1 MYCTLDNL
9 KSALPE
15 RILLQ
20 LTDDANDGEF
30 VIDPPNEAYTNVLN
44 AIGNAETQINSYVSG
59 RYDLPFAVVPDL
71 IRNLAVS
78 QAIVNLYERNH
89 EAVMPDAMIA
99 RGKAVIKTLE
109 GLQKGT
115 ITLPGIV
122 KSVPVEEYLTNKT
135 EDDLGFINDV
145 RTLY

>member
-1 MYCTLDNL
+1 MYCTLENI

-30 VIDPPNEAYTNVLN
+30 VIDPANEAYINVLN
-44 AIGNAETQINSYVSG
+44 AIANAETMINSYISG
-59 RYDLPFAVVPDL
+59 RYDLPFATVPDL
-71 IRNLAVS
+71 IRNMAVS
-78 QAIVNLYERNH
+78 QTIVNLYERNH
-89 EAVMPDAMIA
+89 EAVMPEAMIA
-99 RGKAVIKTLE
+99 RSKAIVKTLE

-122 KSVPVEEYLTNKT
+122 KSVPDAEYMTNKT
-135 EDDLGFINDV
+135 DDDLGFINDV
-145 RTLY
+145 RRYY

>member
-30 VIDPPNEAYTNVLN
+30 VIVPPNEAYTNVVN
-44 AIGNAETQINSYVSG
+44 AISNAETMINSYISG
-59 RYDLPFAVVPDL
+59 RYDLPFATVPDL
-71 IRNLAVS
+71 IRNIAVS

-89 EAVMPDAMIA
+89 EAVMPEAMAA
-99 RGKAVIKTLE
+99 RAKAIVKTLE

-122 KSVPVEEYLTNKT
+122 KSVPVAEYLTNKT
-135 EDDLGFINDV
+135 SADLGFINDV
-145 RTLY
+145 RNLY